1 MGAKQPTH
9 TVPYNE
15 KLYEVKAVYFKKHY
29 MSIYIYTYGCVRIY
43 IKNLYKSVLRCFKLT
58 PFCTWDES
66 PRSASLCKQSRDI
79 KIALPLNPP

>member
-29 MSIYIYTYGCVRIY
+29 MSIYIYIWVCAYIY
-43 IKNLYKSVLRCFKLT
+43 KK
-58 PFCTWDES
+58 
-66 PRSASLCKQSRDI
+66 
-79 KIALPLNPP
+79 PL